1 MQSVGIVLKKYGG
14 VAQSVEQTA
23 HIRFVRGSS
32 PFATTYKKPFLLFR
46 NGFSLY
52 SVVMENFKKDTQFWK
67 FAFYG
72 FVKNL
77 RFFDPYLILFFRE
90 VGISYFQI
98 GILFSIREIAT
109 NILEIPT
116 GIIADS
122 YGRRRAMMAA
132 FAVYIISFAVFFFFP
147 AFLPYIGAMV
157 LFALGE
163 AFRSGTHKAMILDY
177 ITRNGMAD
185 QKVHYYG
192 HTRSWSQRGSA
203 LSALLAGLIVF
214 VHGQYHQVFL
224 YSIIPYIIGFFLLKS
239 YPGYLDFSED
249 AAGGMAKEDGRQS
262 DDEREKVG
270 TKMKRS
276 LRDSVRATLSDFR
289 DLLKYKQ
296 LRRLMLNSSV
306 YDGVFKTS
314 KDYIQPI
321 MRNLAL
327 GLPVL
332 LALGEQ
338 KRVALVIGVLYFFLY
353 MLTAAVSQRS
363 GRVSEKFS
371 SPEKGLNITYLV
383 SILVVV
389 AVGVSMR
396 YNASLAAVL
405 LFIGYYV
412 LQNLRRP
419 MTVGYVSEKIKGTV
433 MATGLSTES
442 QLKTVVV
449 AVAAPVFGALV
460 DNLGLGWAM
469 CALAAVP
476 LILYPLLRVRK

>member
-1 MQSVGIVLKKYGG
+1 M
-14 VAQSVEQTA
+14 
-23 HIRFVRGSS
+23 
-32 PFATTYKKPFLLFR
+32 
-46 NGFSLY
+46 Y
-52 SVVMENFKKDTQFWK
+52 SVVMEKFKKDTQFWK

-98 GILFSIREIAT
+98 GVLFSIREIAT
-109 NILEIPT
+109 NLLEIPT

-132 FAVYIISFAVFFFFP
+132 FAVYILSFAVFFFFP
-147 AFLPYIGAMV
+147 AFVPYIGAML

-177 ITRNGMAD
+177 ITRHGMAD
-185 QKVHYYG
+185 LKVHYYG

-203 LSALLAGLIVF
+203 LSALIAGLIVF
-214 VHGQYHQVFL
+214 IHGQYQQVFL

-239 YPGYLDFSED
+239 YPGYLDFSE
-249 AAGGMAKEDGRQS
+249 AADTQAVASATGEDPEDRDEGENVGKRIKRDLRQS
-262 DDEREKVG
+262 VQ
-270 TKMKRS
+270 
-276 LRDSVRATLSDFR
+276 ATLRDFR

-306 YDGVFKTS
+306 YDGMFKTS

-332 LALGEQ
+332 VALGEQ
-338 KRVALVIGVLYFFLY
+338 KRVALVIGVLYFFIY

-363 GRVSEKFS
+363 GNVSEKFS
-371 SPEKGLNITYLV
+371 SPETGLNSTYLV
-383 SILVVV
+383 SVLVVV

-396 YNASLAAVL
+396 YNASLAAVV
-405 LFIGYYV
+405 LFIGFYI

-449 AVAAPVFGALV
+449 AVAAPIFGALV
-460 DNLGLGWAM
+460 DQVGLGWAM
-469 CALAAVP
+469 CALAALP
-476 LILYPLLRVRK
+476 LLLYPLLRVQK

>member
-1 MQSVGIVLKKYGG
+1 
-14 VAQSVEQTA
+14 
-23 HIRFVRGSS
+23 
-32 PFATTYKKPFLLFR
+32 
-46 NGFSLY
+46 
-52 SVVMENFKKDTQFWK
+52 MEKFNKDIQFWK
-67 FAFYG
+67 FSFYG

-90 VGISYFQI
+90 VGISYFEI
-98 GILFSIREIAT
+98 GILFGIREIAT
-109 NILEIPT
+109 NILEIPS

-122 YGRRRAMMAA
+122 YGRRRSMMAA
-132 FAVYIISFAVFFFFP
+132 FVAYIFSFLVFYFFP
-147 AFLPYIGAMV
+147 AFVPYIGAML

-163 AFRSGTHKAMILDY
+163 AFRTGTHKAMILDY
-177 ITRNGMAD
+177 ITRQGIAD

-224 YSIIPYIIGFFLLKS
+224 YSIIPYIIGFLLLKS
-239 YPGYLDFSED
+239 YPKYLDFSGDTVGAEGGPQPSAD
-249 AAGGMAKEDGRQS
+249 ASLS
-262 DDEREKVG
+262 DDAVG
-270 TKMKRS
+270 QKIKRS
-276 LRDSVRATLSDFR
+276 LRDSVQATLHDFR
-289 DLLKYKQ
+289 DLLKYRK
-296 LRRLMLNSSV
+296 LRRLMLNSSL

-332 LALGEQ
+332 LALGEE
-338 KRVALVIGVLYFFLY
+338 KRVALVVGGLYFILY
-353 MLTAAVSQRS
+353 MLTATVSQRA
-363 GRVSEKFS
+363 GKFQS
-371 SPEKGLNITYLV
+371 VQYTEKGLNLTYLV
-383 SILVVV
+383 SIITVV

-396 YNASLAAVL
+396 YECILIAVV
-405 LFIGYYV
+405 LFIGFYV

-433 MATGLSTES
+433 MATGLSAES

-449 AVAAPVFGALV
+449 AVASPIFGALV
-460 DNLGLGWAM
+460 DSVGLGWAM
-469 CALAAVP
+469 CALAVLP
-476 LILYPLLRVRK
+476 LAAYPFLRVQK

>member
-1 MQSVGIVLKKYGG
+1 
-14 VAQSVEQTA
+14 
-23 HIRFVRGSS
+23 
-32 PFATTYKKPFLLFR
+32 
-46 NGFSLY
+46 
-52 SVVMENFKKDTQFWK
+52 MENFKKDTQFWK

-98 GILFSIREIAT
+98 GVLFSVREIAT
-109 NILEIPT
+109 NIFEIPS

-132 FAVYIISFAVFFFFP
+132 FAVYIVSFAVFFFFP
-147 AFLPYIGAMV
+147 AFLPYIGAMT

-177 ITRNGMAD
+177 IARHGMGD

-214 VHGQYHQVFL
+214 AHGQYHQVFL

-239 YPGYLDFSED
+239 YPGYLDFSEA
-249 AAGGMAKEDGRQS
+249 AAGGKDQ
-262 DDEREKVG
+262 DESKDVG
-270 TKMKRS
+270 TRIKRS
-276 LRDSVRATLSDFR
+276 LRESVQATVSDFR

-332 LALGEQ
+332 LTLGEQ

-353 MLTAAVSQRS
+353 MLTAAVSQGS
-363 GRVSEKFS
+363 GKVSEKFS

-389 AVGVSMR
+389 AVGVTMR
-396 YNASLAAVL
+396 YNASLAAVV
-405 LFIGYYV
+405 LFIGFYV
-412 LQNLRRP
+412 LQNLRKP

-449 AVAAPVFGALV
+449 AIAAPVFGALV
-460 DNLGLGWAM
+460 DNIGLGWAM
-469 CALAAVP
+469 CALAALP
-476 LILYPLLRVRK
+476 LVLYPLLRVQK

>member
-1 MQSVGIVLKKYGG
+1 M
-14 VAQSVEQTA
+14 AE
-23 HIRFVRGSS
+23 
-32 PFATTYKKPFLLFR
+32 
-46 NGFSLY
+46 
-52 SVVMENFKKDTQFWK
+52 FKKDLQFWK
-67 FAFYG
+67 FSFYG

-90 VGISYFQI
+90 VGISYFEI
-98 GILFSIREIAT
+98 GVLFSIREIAT
-109 NILEIPT
+109 NILELPT

-132 FAVYIISFAVFFFFP
+132 FFVYILSFVVFYFFP
-147 AFLPYIGAMV
+147 AFIPYIGAML
-157 LFALGE
+157 LFAVGE

-224 YSIIPYIIGFFLLKS
+224 YSILPYIIGFFLIKS
-239 YPGYLDFSED
+239 YPEYLDYND
-249 AAGGMAKEDGRQS
+249 AA
-262 DDEREKVG
+262 DESKSSISEGESTNVGVKIKRE
-270 TKMKRS
+270 
-276 LRDSVRATLSDFR
+276 LRASVKATLKDFR
-289 DLLKYKQ
+289 DLLNYKK
-296 LRRLMLNSSV
+296 LRCLMLNSSV
-306 YDGVFKTS
+306 YDGVFKTA

-332 LALGEQ
+332 MALGEQ
-338 KRVALVIGVLYFFLY
+338 KRVALMIGALYFFLY

-363 GRVSEKFS
+363 GKVAERFS
-371 SPEKGLNITYLV
+371 TPEKGLNLTYLV

-389 AVGVSMR
+389 ALGVSML
-396 YNASLAAVL
+396 YNASLAAVV
-405 LFIGYYV
+405 LFIGFYV

-419 MTVGYVSEKIKGTV
+419 MTLGYVSEKIKGTV

-442 QLKTVVV
+442 QLKTLIV
-449 AVAAPVFGALV
+449 AVAAPIFGALV
-460 DNLGLGWAM
+460 DTVGIGWAM
-469 CALAAVP
+469 CALAVIPLAV
-476 LILYPLLRVRK
+476 YPLLRVQK

>member
-1 MQSVGIVLKKYGG
+1 M
-14 VAQSVEQTA
+14 
-23 HIRFVRGSS
+23 
-32 PFATTYKKPFLLFR
+32 
-46 NGFSLY
+46 Y
-52 SVVMENFKKDTQFWK
+52 SVVMEKFRKDTQFWK

-98 GILFSIREIAT
+98 GVLFSIREIAT
-109 NILEIPT
+109 NLLEIPT

-132 FAVYIISFAVFFFFP
+132 FAVYILSFAVFFFFP
-147 AFLPYIGAMV
+147 AFVPYIGAML

-177 ITRNGMAD
+177 ITRHGMAD

-203 LSALLAGLIVF
+203 LSALIAGLIVF

-239 YPGYLDFSED
+239 YPAYLDFNEAADTQAAD
-249 AAGGMAKEDGRQS
+249 AAGQVHGQGRDQGERVGIRIKRDLRQS
-262 DDEREKVG
+262 VQ
-270 TKMKRS
+270 
-276 LRDSVRATLSDFR
+276 ATLRDFR

-332 LALGEQ
+332 VALGEQ
-338 KRVALVIGVLYFFLY
+338 RRVALVIGVLYFFLY
-353 MLTAAVSQRS
+353 MLTASVSQRS
-363 GRVSEKFS
+363 GSVSDKFS
-371 SPEKGLNITYLV
+371 SPESGLNITYLLSV
-383 SILVVV
+383 LVVV

-396 YNASLAAVL
+396 YNASLAAVA
-405 LFIGYYV
+405 LFVGFYI

-449 AVAAPVFGALV
+449 AVAAPIFGALV
-460 DNLGLGWAM
+460 DQVGLGWAM
-469 CALAAVP
+469 CALAA
-476 LILYPLLRVRK
+476 LLLLLYPLLRVRK

>member
-1 MQSVGIVLKKYGG
+1 MEK
-14 VAQSVEQTA
+14 
-23 HIRFVRGSS
+23 
-32 PFATTYKKPFLLFR
+32 FR
-46 NGFSLY
+46 
-52 SVVMENFKKDTQFWK
+52 KDTQFWK

-98 GILFSIREIAT
+98 GVLFSIREIAT
-109 NILEIPT
+109 NLLEIPT

-132 FAVYIISFAVFFFFP
+132 FAVYILSFAVFFFFP
-147 AFLPYIGAMV
+147 AFVPYIGAML

-177 ITRNGMAD
+177 ITRHGMAD

-203 LSALLAGLIVF
+203 LSALIAGLIVF

-239 YPGYLDFSED
+239 YPAYLDFNEAADTQAAD
-249 AAGGMAKEDGRQS
+249 AAGQVHGQGRDQGERVGIRIKRDLRQS
-262 DDEREKVG
+262 VQ
-270 TKMKRS
+270 
-276 LRDSVRATLSDFR
+276 ATLRDFR

-332 LALGEQ
+332 VALGEQ

-353 MLTAAVSQRS
+353 MLTASVSQRS
-363 GRVSEKFS
+363 GSVSEKFS
-371 SPEKGLNITYLV
+371 SPESGLNITYLLSV
-383 SILVVV
+383 LVVV

-396 YNASLAAVL
+396 YNASLAAVA
-405 LFIGYYV
+405 LFVGFYI

-449 AVAAPVFGALV
+449 AVAAPIFGALV
-460 DNLGLGWAM
+460 DQVGLGWAM
-469 CALAAVP
+469 CALAA
-476 LILYPLLRVRK
+476 LLLLLYPLLRVRK

>member
-1 MQSVGIVLKKYGG
+1 MEK
-14 VAQSVEQTA
+14 
-23 HIRFVRGSS
+23 
-32 PFATTYKKPFLLFR
+32 FR
-46 NGFSLY
+46 
-52 SVVMENFKKDTQFWK
+52 KDTQFWK

-98 GILFSIREIAT
+98 GVLFSIREIAT
-109 NILEIPT
+109 NLLEIPT

-132 FAVYIISFAVFFFFP
+132 FAVYILSFAVFFFFP
-147 AFLPYIGAMV
+147 AFVPYIGAML

-177 ITRNGMAD
+177 ITRHGMAD

-203 LSALLAGLIVF
+203 LSALIAGLIVF

-239 YPGYLDFSED
+239 YPAYLDFNEAADTQAAD
-249 AAGGMAKEDGRQS
+249 AAGQVHGQGRDQG
-262 DDEREKVG
+262 EKVG
-270 TKMKRS
+270 IRIKRD
-276 LRDSVRATLSDFR
+276 LRQSVQATLRDFR

-332 LALGEQ
+332 VALGEQ

-353 MLTAAVSQRS
+353 MLTASVSQRS
-363 GRVSEKFS
+363 GSVSDKFS
-371 SPEKGLNITYLV
+371 SPESGLNITYLLSV
-383 SILVVV
+383 LVVV

-396 YNASLAAVL
+396 YNASLAAVA
-405 LFIGYYV
+405 LFIGFYV

-449 AVAAPVFGALV
+449 AVAAPIFGALV
-460 DNLGLGWAM
+460 DQVGLGWAM
-469 CALAAVP
+469 CALAA
-476 LILYPLLRVRK
+476 LLLLLYPLLRVRK

>member
-1 MQSVGIVLKKYGG
+1 MEK
-14 VAQSVEQTA
+14 
-23 HIRFVRGSS
+23 
-32 PFATTYKKPFLLFR
+32 FR
-46 NGFSLY
+46 
-52 SVVMENFKKDTQFWK
+52 KDTQFWK

-98 GILFSIREIAT
+98 GVLFSIREIAT
-109 NILEIPT
+109 NLLEIPT

-132 FAVYIISFAVFFFFP
+132 FAVYILSFAVFFFFP
-147 AFLPYIGAMV
+147 AFVPYIGAML

-177 ITRNGMAD
+177 ITRHGMAD

-203 LSALLAGLIVF
+203 LSALIAGLIVF

-239 YPGYLDFSED
+239 YPAYLDFNEAADTQAAD
-249 AAGGMAKEDGRQS
+249 AAGQVHGQGRDQGERVGIRIKRDLRQS
-262 DDEREKVG
+262 VQ
-270 TKMKRS
+270 
-276 LRDSVRATLSDFR
+276 ATLRDFR

-332 LALGEQ
+332 VALGEQ

-353 MLTAAVSQRS
+353 MLTASVSQRS
-363 GRVSEKFS
+363 GSVSEKFS
-371 SPEKGLNITYLV
+371 SPESGLNITYLLSV
-383 SILVVV
+383 LVVV

-396 YNASLAAVL
+396 YNASLAAVA
-405 LFIGYYV
+405 LFVGFYI

-449 AVAAPVFGALV
+449 AVAAPIFGALV
-460 DNLGLGWAM
+460 DQVGLGWAM
-469 CALAAVP
+469 YALAA
-476 LILYPLLRVRK
+476 LLLLLYPLLRVRK

>member
-1 MQSVGIVLKKYGG
+1 
-14 VAQSVEQTA
+14 
-23 HIRFVRGSS
+23 
-32 PFATTYKKPFLLFR
+32 
-46 NGFSLY
+46 
-52 SVVMENFKKDTQFWK
+52 MESFKKDTQFWK

-77 RFFDPYLILFFRE
+77 RFFDPYLILFFRV

-98 GILFSIREIAT
+98 GVLFSVREIAT

-132 FAVYIISFAVFFFFP
+132 FAVYIFSFAVFFFFP
-147 AFLPYIGAMV
+147 AFIPYLGAML

-177 ITRNGMAD
+177 ITRHGMAD

-239 YPGYLDFSED
+239 YPGYLDFSEE
-249 AAGGMAKEDGRQS
+249 AAGSVVQDESED
-262 DDEREKVG
+262 VG
-270 TKMKRS
+270 KKIRRS
-276 LRDSVRATLSDFR
+276 LRESVHTTLTDFR

-327 GLPVL
+327 GLPIL

-353 MLTAAVSQRS
+353 MLTASVSQRS
-363 GRVSEKFS
+363 GKVSEKFS
-371 SPEKGLNITYLV
+371 SPEKGLNVTYLV

-389 AVGVSMR
+389 AVGVTMR
-396 YNASLAAVL
+396 YNASLAAVV
-405 LFIGYYV
+405 LFIGFYV

-449 AVAAPVFGALV
+449 AIAAPIFGALV
-460 DNLGLGWAM
+460 DNIGLGWAM
-469 CALAAVP
+469 CALAALP
-476 LILYPLLRVRK
+476 LLLYPLLRVQK

>member
-1 MQSVGIVLKKYGG
+1 M
-14 VAQSVEQTA
+14 
-23 HIRFVRGSS
+23 
-32 PFATTYKKPFLLFR
+32 
-46 NGFSLY
+46 Y
-52 SVVMENFKKDTQFWK
+52 SVVMEKFRKDTQFWK

-98 GILFSIREIAT
+98 GVLFSIREIAT
-109 NILEIPT
+109 NLLEIPT

-132 FAVYIISFAVFFFFP
+132 FAVYILSFAVFFFFP
-147 AFLPYIGAMV
+147 AFVPYIGAML

-177 ITRNGMAD
+177 ITRHGMAD

-203 LSALLAGLIVF
+203 LSALIAGLIVF

-239 YPGYLDFSED
+239 YPAYLDFNEAADTQAAD
-249 AAGGMAKEDGRQS
+249 AAGQVHGQGRDQG
-262 DDEREKVG
+262 EKVG
-270 TKMKRS
+270 IRIKRD
-276 LRDSVRATLSDFR
+276 LRQSVQATLRDFR

-332 LALGEQ
+332 VALGEQ

-353 MLTAAVSQRS
+353 MLTASVSQRS
-363 GRVSEKFS
+363 GSVSDKFS
-371 SPEKGLNITYLV
+371 SPESGLNITYLLSV
-383 SILVVV
+383 LVVV

-396 YNASLAAVL
+396 YNASLAAVA
-405 LFIGYYV
+405 LFIGFYV

-449 AVAAPVFGALV
+449 AVAAPIFGALV
-460 DNLGLGWAM
+460 DQVGLGWAM
-469 CALAAVP
+469 CALAA
-476 LILYPLLRVRK
+476 LLLLLYPLLRVRK

>member
-1 MQSVGIVLKKYGG
+1 
-14 VAQSVEQTA
+14 
-23 HIRFVRGSS
+23 
-32 PFATTYKKPFLLFR
+32 
-46 NGFSLY
+46 
-52 SVVMENFKKDTQFWK
+52 MENFKKDTQFWK

-98 GILFSIREIAT
+98 GVLFSIREIAT
-109 NILEIPT
+109 NIFEIPS

-132 FAVYIISFAVFFFFP
+132 FAVYILSFAVFFFYP
-147 AFLPYIGAMV
+147 AFVPYIGAML

-177 ITRNGMAD
+177 ITRHGMAD

-203 LSALLAGLIVF
+203 LSALIAGLIVF
-214 VHGQYHQVFL
+214 THGQYQQVFL
-224 YSIIPYIIGFFLLKS
+224 YSIIPYIIGFFLIKS
-239 YPGYLDFSED
+239 YPAYLDFSEA
-249 AAGGMAKEDGRQS
+249 AAGDTAQEGQAVAGQESAEQS
-262 DDEREKVG
+262 SGEASEKVG
-270 TKMKRS
+270 TRIKRD
-276 LRDSVRATLSDFR
+276 LRQSVQATLRDFR
-289 DLLKYKQ
+289 DLLRYKK

-314 KDYIQPI
+314 KDYIQPV

-332 LALGEQ
+332 VALGEQ
-338 KRVALVIGVLYFFLY
+338 KRIALVIGILYFFLY
-353 MLTAAVSQRS
+353 MLTASVSQRS
-363 GRVSEKFS
+363 GKVSEKFS
-371 SPEKGLNITYLV
+371 SPESGLNITYLV

-396 YNASLAAVL
+396 YNASLAAVV
-405 LFIGYYV
+405 LFIGFYV
-412 LQNLRRP
+412 MQNLRRP

-442 QLKTVVV
+442 QLKTIVV
-449 AVAAPVFGALV
+449 AIASPIFGALV
-460 DNLGLGWAM
+460 DNIGLGWAM
-469 CALAAVP
+469 CALAALP
-476 LILYPLLRVRK
+476 LLLYPLIRVQK